1 MHTHTHA
8 HTRTH
13 THTHTQVYVNRG
25 QVSGSPFSV
34 MIQSGEVF
42 TFEEAFDKKGVLY
55 HLATHGGTSAYSN
68 PHSSNR
74 VVASLCSIQNGCPTR
89 FVQGPSHDG
98 QSNHTKN
105 EANSWM
111 AVDLKHHLAPSHYCL
126 RTDAYNGHYKL
137 HNWRVE
143 GSKDGA
149 SWTCLR
155 EHVNGSSLA
164 TTPFSVAAWPIDNAA
179 AAHFRHF
186 RILQTGPNS
195 DRNYHLMCAGI
206 EVYGR
211 LGAGELT

>member
-1 MHTHTHA
+1 MEQTVEQHGAIST
-8 HTRTH
+8 
-13 THTHTQVYVNRG
+13 
-25 QVSGSPFSV
+25 V
-34 MIQSGEVF
+34 MIQSVEVF

-55 HLATHGGTSAYSN
+55 HLATHGSTSAYSN

-74 VVASLCSIQNGCPTR
+74 VVASLSSIGNSVVPNGCPTR

-98 QSNHTKN
+98 QYNYTNN

-111 AVDLKHHLAPSHYCL
+111 AVDLKRHLAPSHYCL
-126 RTDAYNGHYKL
+126 RSEKQSCRL
-137 HNWRVE
+137 RNWQLE

-155 EHVNGSSLA
+155 EHVNDSSLA
-164 TTPFSVAAWPIDNAA
+164 ATPFSVAAWPIDNAA

-195 DRNYHLMCAGI
+195 SGHYQLMCAGI

-211 LGAGELT
+211 LGAEEVFAVEEVFVFQDDEASD

>member
-1 MHTHTHA
+1 
-8 HTRTH
+8 
-13 THTHTQVYVNRG
+13 
-25 QVSGSPFSV
+25 
-34 MIQSGEVF
+34 MIKSGEVF

-74 VVASLCSIQNGCPTR
+74 VVASLSSIDNGCPTR

-98 QSNHTKN
+98 QCNYTNN

-111 AVDLKHHLAPSHYCL
+111 AVDLKRHLAPSHYCL
-126 RTDAYNGHYKL
+126 RSDANGSHVL
-137 HNWRVE
+137 RNWRVE

-155 EHVNGSSLA
+155 EHVNDSSLA
-164 TTPFSVAAWPIDNAA
+164 DTPFSVAAWPIDNAA

-186 RILQTGPNS
+186 RIRQTGLNS
-195 DRNYHLMCAGI
+195 DRNNHLMCGGM

-211 LGAGELT
+211 LGAEELT